1 MNPGDILVVQLS
13 GGPGLGRCVDMDT
26 QRVRIAIGRNREA
39 RLPFARV
46 LLETGLSASSHD
58 EVEALTQEAEAVAA
72 RVDLE
77 ELWDIVCDDEGTMSL
92 SDVAELYW
100 STAPTP
106 GQIVGLLLHLSRDD
120 LRFAKEGAEYAAR
133 SREEVAEML
142 ARRLRRERNRI
153 EGEELASELGS
164 GKMPDEPSA
173 HQTNL
178 LEQLRGLVLYGDDY
192 TRAGA
197 AKKFLQSF
205 APGARDPRR
214 AAYVALTTVGFID
227 EDECLDLERASIPV
241 EFDDA
246 VVAEANALVIA
257 PPLET
262 PGRRD
267 LTHLEVVTID
277 DKGTRDRD
285 DGLSIEVTEAD
296 DGSGDVYK
304 VGIHITDAGSV
315 VERESALDVEADRR
329 MSTLYL
335 PERTI
340 SMLPPSVSADKGSLN
355 PGLQRAALSVL
366 ARLDSEGKVLD
377 WEVASSVVESRA
389 ALPYEE
395 VDAALTDPD
404 APMHESLTAL
414 EALSRAL
421 RAQRESA
428 GALNLERDE
437 LSIKVSPDGD
447 ISVRVVAR
455 AAPARSM
462 VAEYMILCNSLL
474 ADYCKQNKLPA
485 PYRSQKAPDVRDVI
499 AQTPEGPLRWYTI
512 VRKMAPATINTEPGA
527 HGGLGVP
534 AYIQASSP
542 LRRYPDLVV
551 QRQISHFLGTGE
563 HLYDDEAIASVA
575 QRADVQI
582 RELGRL
588 EEQRRTYWLLKYLDR
603 QRRELEEMGEE
614 SLFDAMVLENAQ
626 SRSGSLELND
636 YPFRVRAAL
645 PSTAAPGETVTLRL
659 HGVDLWRRVGQ
670 FVVAQ

>member
-1 MNPGDILVVQLS
+1 MDPGDILVVQLS
-13 GGPGLGRCVDMDT
+13 GGPGLGRLVDMDS
-26 QRVRIAIGRNREA
+26 QRIRIAIGRNREA

-58 EVEALTQEAEAVAA
+58 EVESLTRESEAVAA

-77 ELWDIVCDDEGTMSL
+77 ELWDIVCDDGDSMAL
-92 SDVAELYW
+92 ADIAELYW
-100 STAPTP
+100 STTTP
-106 GQIVGLLLHLSRDD
+106 AQLVGLMLHLSRDD
-120 LRFAKEGAEYAAR
+120 LRFAKDGGEYAPR
-133 SREEVAEML
+133 SRDDVAEL
-142 ARRLRRERNRI
+142 EARKLRRERNRE
-153 EGEELASELGS
+153 EGEALGS
-164 GKMPDEPSA
+164 DLGAGKLPPDLSS
-173 HQTNL
+173 HQINQL
-178 LEQLRGLVLYGDDY
+178 DQLRGLVLYGDDY

-197 AKKFLQSF
+197 AKKFLESF
-205 APGARDPRR
+205 AGSARDSQR
-214 AAYVALTTVGFID
+214 AAFMALTRAGYID
-227 EDECLDLERASIPV
+227 EDECLDLERASIPI
-241 EFDDA
+241 EFDEA
-246 VVAEANALVIA
+246 TVAEADAIAVA
-257 PPLET
+257 PPLEA
-262 PGRRD
+262 PRRRD
-267 LTHLEVVTID
+267 LTGLEVVTID

-285 DGLSIEVTEAD
+285 DGLSIEIESSDA
-296 DGSGDVYK
+296 GSATVYK
-304 VGIHITDAGSV
+304 IGVHITDAGAV

-355 PGLQRAALSVL
+355 PGQQRAALSVM
-366 ARLDSEGKVLD
+366 AQLDSEGEILD
-377 WEVASSVVESRA
+377 WEVVPSVVESRA

-395 VDAALTDPD
+395 VDAALTNAD
-404 APMHESLTAL
+404 APMHESLTVL
-414 EALSRAL
+414 ETLSRAM
-421 RAQRESA
+421 RTRREAA

-437 LSIKVSPDGD
+437 LSIRVSDDGD
-447 ISVRVVAR
+447 VSVRVVAR

-474 ADYCKQNKLPA
+474 AEFCKKNELPA

-499 AQTPEGPLRWYTI
+499 AQTPEGPLRWYQI

-527 HGGLGVP
+527 HGGLGVS

-551 QRQISHFLGTGE
+551 QRQISHFLATGE
-563 HLYDDEAIASVA
+563 HLYDEEAIASVA

-603 QRRELEEMGEE
+603 QRQELEEMGEE
-614 SLFDAMVLENAQ
+614 SLFDAVVLENAPN
-626 SRSGSLELND
+626 RAGSLELND

-645 PSTAAPGETVTLRL
+645 PSTAEPGSTVTLRL